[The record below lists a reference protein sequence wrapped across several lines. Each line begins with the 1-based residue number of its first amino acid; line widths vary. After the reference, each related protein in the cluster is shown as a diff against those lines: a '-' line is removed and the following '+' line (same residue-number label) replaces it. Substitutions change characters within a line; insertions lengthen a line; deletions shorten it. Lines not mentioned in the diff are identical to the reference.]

1 MATQQ
6 KTALN
11 LQPINQSVR
20 VTFNYDVHFTRGLFQ
35 LDNPLLAQVI
45 AAHGETTPK
54 QVLVV
59 IDGGFLQYQ
68 DGLLKKLS
76 VYAQRYEDVLTFS
89 CKPIVVPGGEA
100 VKNDSRFIEQIHQQI
115 NASGLCRHS
124 YVLAIGG
131 GAVLDMAGY
140 AATTAHRG
148 IRLLRVPTTVLG
160 QNDSGVGVK
169 NGINAFGKKNFLG
182 TFMPPY
188 AVLNDFEFL
197 TTLDDRDW
205 RSGIA
210 EAVKVALIKDADF
223 FDFIM
228 TNAEKLVNRD
238 MDIMET
244 LIYRCSQLHLEHIAG
259 SGDPFEMGSSRP
271 LDFGHWAA
279 HKLEHLTNY
288 SLRHGEAVAIG
299 IALDTTYSY
308 LTGQLL
314 QSEWQRVL
322 TTLKKLG
329 FSLYVTALT
338 EQLDRLDHPDCI
350 FRGLTEFR
358 EHLGGK
364 LTITLLQGIGKGIEV
379 NQVDLSLY
387 RDAILMLQDWE
398 LFSYSTPN
406 AARFCLKNKNE

>member
-1 MATQQ
+1 MAIKQ

-11 LQPINQSVR
+11 LQPINQCVR
-20 VTFNYDVHFTRGLFQ
+20 VTFNYDVHFTRGLFE
-35 LDNPLLAQVI
+35 LDNSLLAQVI
-45 AAHGETTPK
+45 AGNGETTPK
-54 QVLVV
+54 RVLVV
-59 IDGGFLQYQ
+59 VDGGVLNYQ
-68 DGLLKKLS
+68 SGLLKKLAL
-76 VYAQRYEDVLTFS
+76 YAQHYADVLTLS
-89 CKPIVVPGGEA
+89 GEPIIVPGGEA
-100 VKNDSRFIEQIHQQI
+100 VKNDSRFIEQIHQRI
-115 NASGLCRHS
+115 DAVGLCRHS

-140 AATTAHRG
+140 AAATAHRG

-188 AVLNDFEFL
+188 AVLNDFDFI
-197 TTLDDRDW
+197 TSLDDRDW

-223 FDFIM
+223 FNFIM
-228 TNAEKLVNRD
+228 TYADRLANRD
-238 MDIMET
+238 MEIMEK

-259 SGDPFEMGSSRP
+259 GGDPFEMGSSRP

-322 TTLKKLG
+322 VTLKKLG
-329 FSLYVTALT
+329 FTLYVPALT
-338 EQLDRLDHPDCI
+338 EQLDRPDHSNCI

-364 LTITLLQGIGKGIEV
+364 LTITLLEGIGQGIEV
-379 NQVDLSLY
+379 NQVNLSLY
-387 RDAILMLQDWE
+387 KDAISLLEDWE
-398 LFSYSTPN
+398 L
-406 AARFCLKNKNE
+406 LH